1 MSKANLPADIPRSR
15 HQETVLLVEDEPAV
29 RRLAE
34 IVLTSLDYSVLVAK
48 DGDEGLEVFK
58 ANQDEI
64 DLIFTD
70 VLMPGLHGP
79 NLVDEIRKIRPEV
92 RVLYASG
99 YTKTSLGEAFDGY
112 PREEVEPLLRKP
124 YSASD
129 LGSRMKEVFYG
140 KESQG

>member
-1 MSKANLPADIPRSR
+1 MTKANLPADIPRSR

-34 IVLTSLDYSVLVAK
+34 IVLTSLGYTVLVAV
-48 DGDEGLEVFK
+48 DGDEGLEAFK
-58 ANQDEI
+58 ANQDKI
-64 DLIFTD
+64 DLVFTD
-70 VLMPGLHGP
+70 VLMPGLQGP
-79 NLVDEIRKIRPEV
+79 KLVDQIRKICSEV

-129 LGSRMKEVFYG
+129 LGTRMGEIFYG
-140 KESQG
+140 QEG